1 MNRGIEI
8 SGPDDDRV
16 AIYLAQLQDE
26 LRNVDAGVRDRVV
39 ADIARRIAA
48 AREDGGDVCAI
59 LADVGDPLDIAANVR
74 EHHGVRTRS
83 RWREIAAIVLLLL
96 GGVVIPVA
104 GWFAGLYFL
113 WSSPV
118 WTVRTKLT
126 ATFCIP
132 GGALVPL
139 LLVGRHPAFGFLLLL
154 PAATTAGL
162 TVSLARAESP

>member
-1 MNRGIEI
+1 LNRGIEI

-26 LRNVDAGVRDRVV
+26 LRNVDGAVRDRVV
-39 ADIARRIAA
+39 GDVARRIAA
-48 AREDGGDVCAI
+48 ERDEGGDVRSI
-59 LADVGDPLDIAANVR
+59 LAEVGDPLDIAANVR

-83 RWREIAAIVLLLL
+83 RWREIAAIALLLF

-113 WSSPV
+113 WSSPI
-118 WTVRTKLT
+118 WTVRTKLA
-126 ATFCIP
+126 ATLCIP
-132 GGALVPL
+132 GGSLVPL
-139 LLVGRHPAFGFLLLL
+139 LLVGRHPAYGLLLVL
-154 PAATTAGL
+154 PAAATAWL